1 MVRKHLAA
9 HARFACGT
17 EHNGVGQFVGDQWT
31 AALVR
36 MTGFHVLF
44 LAEYLETGVGL
55 GGVNLQSAI
64 GDWNETPQALIDVQ
78 WA

>member
-1 MVRKHLAA
+1 MFRKHLAA

-17 EHNGVGQFVGDQWT
+17 ELNGVGQLVGDEWT

-44 LAEYLETGVGL
+44 IAVYMETGEGL
-55 GGVNLQSAI
+55 GGVIFKDFSKMRSS
-64 GDWNETPQALIDVQ
+64 LI
-78 WA
+78 A